1 MPNWTEEIFVV
12 KEVKETVP
20 YTYVIEDLQGDTI
33 DGTFYEQEL
42 QKTKQ
47 EVYRIEKVLKRKG
60 DKLFVKWKG
69 YPSSQNSWI
78 DKSSVVGMK

>member
-1 MPNWTEEIFVV
+1 MIKVV
-12 KEVKETVP
+12 KKTVP

-47 EVYRIEKVLKRKG
+47 EVYRIEKVIRTKG

-69 YPSSQNSWI
+69 
-78 DKSSVVGMK
+78 